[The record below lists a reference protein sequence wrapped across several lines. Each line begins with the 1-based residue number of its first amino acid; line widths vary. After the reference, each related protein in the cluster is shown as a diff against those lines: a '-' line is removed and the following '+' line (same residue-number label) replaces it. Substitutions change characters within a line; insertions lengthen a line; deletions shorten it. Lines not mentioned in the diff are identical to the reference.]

1 MVGSV
6 WLQGFFTTLALIVA
20 IGAQNAYVLRQG
32 LKKQHV
38 TAVVSVCMLGDIVM
52 ITLGIAGVGAAI
64 AEWPALMNVFRFG
77 GAAFLTYYGWLAF
90 LRARAGGGSLA
101 ASSDVEMTLGRAV
114 TLTAAFTFLNP
125 HVYLDTLVLLG
136 GIAATQPADLRFWF
150 GIGAC
155 SASFLWFTSLG
166 YGSRFLIPFFRS
178 ERSWRIL
185 DGLIAGVMWLLA
197 AGLLFGAV

>member
-1 MVGSV
+1 M
-6 WLQGFFTTLALIVA
+6 ALIVA
-20 IGAQNAYVLRQG
+20 IGAQNAFVLRQG

-64 AEWPALMNVFRFG
+64 AEWPTLMNVFRFG

-101 ASSDVEMTLGRAV
+101 ASSDVDMTLGRAV

-197 AGLLFGAV
+197 AVLLFGAV